1 MTPVIKVEEVK
12 KVYQMGEVE
21 VHALRGVS
29 LQIKKK
35 EFLAIVGPSGSGK
48 STLMHLMGLLDTPT
62 SGKIRLDGKDVSE
75 LSEEERAK
83 LRNAHIGFVF
93 QTFNLLPKTTALENV
108 AMPLIY
114 AGVEK
119 KEREKRAKKALEQ
132 VGLGERLDHEPTQL
146 SGGQQQR
153 VAIARALVTN
163 PRIIFADEPTGN
175 LDSESGKEVMQLFS
189 KLNKKGNTIVLVTH
203 ELDIATQTKRTIE
216 IVDGH
221 IKRDGK
227 NHK

>member
-1 MTPVIKVEEVK
+1 MAPLIKLEDVK
-12 KVYQMGEVE
+12 KIYQMGEVE
-21 VHALRGVS
+21 VHALRGVN
-29 LQIKKK
+29 LQIKEK

-62 SGKIRLDGKDVSE
+62 SGKVLLDGKDVSA
-75 LSEEERAK
+75 LTEEERAI
-83 LRNAHIGFVF
+83 LRNEHIGFVF
-93 QTFNLLPKTTALENV
+93 QTFNLLPRTSATENV

-114 AGVEK
+114 AGVGKE
-119 KEREKRAKKALEQ
+119 EREKRAIKALKQ

-163 PRIIFADEPTGN
+163 PKIIFADEPTGN
-175 LDSESGKEVMQLFS
+175 LDTESGKEVMKLLGN
-189 KLNKKGNTIVLVTH
+189 LNKKGNTIVLVTH
-203 ELDIATQTKRTIE
+203 ELDIATQTQRTIE
-216 IVDGH
+216 IIDGH